1 MQPTLVM
8 SNQDWEKGFEYAL
21 SKAKIERLQAKLDMF
36 YSLPT
41 APDWFIKEL
50 ERELADLHRASK

>member
-8 SNQDWEKGFEYAL
+8 SNQDWEKGFESAL
-21 SKAKIERLQAKLDMF
+21 SKAKIERLQSKLDMF

-41 APDWFIKEL
+41 TPDWFIEEL
-50 ERELADLHRASK
+50 EKELADLHRASK

>member
-1 MQPTLVM
+1 M